1 MPQFLGNLSTTE
13 SYGIIL
19 LQQAC
24 SIPGVLTG
32 SCLVET
38 RFGRKITIAMSFLL
52 AGVCCFVFYI
62 EANIISVKYIIGNYC
77 YKFFIFIY

>member
-1 MPQFLGNLSTTE
+1 MPQFLEDLSTTE

-19 LQQAC
+19 LQQIC
-24 SIPGVLTG
+24 GMPGILAG
-32 SCLVET
+32 SWLVET
-38 RFGRKITIAMSFLL
+38 WFGRKWTIAVSFLL